1 MTPAMPDLLIANTA
15 RFVHDT
21 IDGET
26 LLLDNETGHLL
37 LIGGF
42 GVLLWQHLLDGVAAG
57 PLAADVAARFG
68 PAAGEACRAFL
79 ATLAEAEV
87 AIPAAAAG
95 AGGAGENALPWPESF
110 EAPVFE
116 RYDDI
121 ADIIAMDPIHE
132 VDESSGWPKPPAV
145 GRE

>member
-1 MTPAMPDLLIANTA
+1 MTPPMPDLLIADTA

-42 GVLLWQHLLDGVAAG
+42 GASLWPRLVEGAAVEPLL
-57 PLAADVAARFG
+57 ADVAARFG
-68 PAAGEACRAFL
+68 PAAGEACRALL
-79 ATLAEAEV
+79 ATLAEAGV
-87 AIPAAAAG
+87 VVPADAANT
-95 AGGAGENALPWPESF
+95 GESAFAWPESF

-121 ADIIAMDPIHE
+121 ANIIAMDPIHE
-132 VDESSGWPKPPAV
+132 VDESTGWPKPRAV